1 MKTCLQSKTCS
12 KCNNGDTIFWQRC
25 AMFHHSYCDL
35 IQRGWILPET
45 KIMCALPQRHWTQS
59 FCFQKNM
66 FIHVAL
72 NGEIFWT
79 CGNSQIGIRFEPPYV
94 KPTTGTPETQAHWFG
109 RFPKE
114 ASSFQLHSCVGIDA
128 NAAQK
133 IKLRFCRR
141 HDSWNALSNC
151 DLAAMFAGKKQ
162 GWLNYVA
169 LLDTT
174 CWVVM
179 FNLNRIWHHKKNWYM
194 HTHFYPM

>member
-1 MKTCLQSKTCS
+1 MGIPFFDRDVPCS
-12 KCNNGDTIFWQRC
+12 ITAIAIWSNAVESYQKPKFC
-25 AMFHHSYCDL
+25 ARYRSDIGLNPFVF
-35 IQRGWILPET
+35 
-45 KIMCALPQRHWTQS
+45 K
-59 FCFQKNM
+59 KNM

-128 NAAQK
+128 NTAQK
-133 IKLRFCRR
+133 IKLRLCRR
-141 HDSWNALSNC
+141 HDSRNALSNC

-179 FNLNRIWHHKKNWYM
+179 FNLNRIWHHKKNWHM